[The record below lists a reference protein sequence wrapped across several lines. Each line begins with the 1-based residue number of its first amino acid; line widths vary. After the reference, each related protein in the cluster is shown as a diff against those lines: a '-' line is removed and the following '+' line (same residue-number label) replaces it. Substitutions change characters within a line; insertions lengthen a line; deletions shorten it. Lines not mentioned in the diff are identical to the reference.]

1 MKVILLQDVKGQG
14 KKGDLV
20 DVNEGYARNFL
31 IKKGFAEVATPNKI
45 NDLKQKKAAA
55 DFHKQE
61 EIKAMRALAA
71 ELKGKT
77 FTLKIK
83 VGQGGKVFGSVT
95 GATIAEAMTAAG
107 YDVDKKKIVLE
118 SPIKAVGVYDVDIK
132 LLEGIST
139 KIKVQVSE
147 EQ

>member
-1 MKVILLQDVKGQG
+1 MQVILLQDVKGQG

-118 SPIKAVGVYDVDIK
+118 SPIKAVGIYDVDIK

-147 EQ
+147 E

>member
-1 MKVILLQDVKGQG
+1 MQVILLQDVKGQG

-147 EQ
+147 E

>member
-1 MKVILLQDVKGQG
+1 MQVILLQDVKGQG

-95 GATIAEAMTAAG
+95 GATIAEAITAAG

-147 EQ
+147 E

>member
-1 MKVILLQDVKGQG
+1 MQVILLQDVKGQG

-61 EIKAMRALAA
+61 EVKAMRALAA

-95 GATIAEAMTAAG
+95 GATIAEAMTVAG

-147 EQ
+147 E

>member
-1 MKVILLQDVKGQG
+1 MQVILLQDVKGQG

-95 GATIAEAMTAAG
+95 GATIAEAMTVAG

-147 EQ
+147 E

>member
-1 MKVILLQDVKGQG
+1 MQVILLQDVKGQG

-95 GATIAEAMTAAG
+95 GATIAEAITAAG

-139 KIKVQVSE
+139 KIKVQVAE
-147 EQ
+147 E

>member
-1 MKVILLQDVKGQG
+1 MQVILLQDVKGQG

-95 GATIAEAMTAAG
+95 GATIAEAITAAG

-118 SPIKAVGVYDVDIK
+118 SPIKAVGIYDVDIK

-139 KIKVQVSE
+139 KIKVQVAE
-147 EQ
+147 E

>member
-1 MKVILLQDVKGQG
+1 MQVILLQDVKGQG

-31 IKKGFAEVATPNKI
+31 VKKGFAEVATPAKI

-61 EIKAMRALAA
+61 EIKAMHALAS

-77 FTLKIK
+77 FTVRIK

-95 GATIAEAMTAAG
+95 GANIADAIKEAG
-107 YDVDKKKIVLE
+107 YDVDKKKVVID
-118 SPIKAVGVYDVDIK
+118 SPIKSIGLYDVELK
-132 LLEGIST
+132 LLEGINA
-139 KIKVQVSE
+139 KIKVEVAE
-147 EQ
+147 EN

>member
-1 MKVILLQDVKGQG
+1 MQVILLQDVKGQG

-61 EIKAMRALAA
+61 EVKAMRALAA
-71 ELKGKT
+71 ELKGKI

-147 EQ
+147 E